1 MKRGRSKSAPKYR
14 LHKRSGQAVVSING
28 KDIYLGKHSTEESQQ
43 RYRAAIADHWAS
55 PTEAPHPPKNTRN
68 LMLSVSIQAAPPAA
82 ISSLDAIVLVV
93 VTNEDSTTRKPL
105 PPSPNSTALDC
116 VSNPAAWVANCWR

>member
-14 LHKRSGQAVVSING
+14 LHKRSGQVVVSING

-55 PTEAPHPPKNTRN
+55 PTEAPK
-68 LMLSVSIQAAPPAA
+68 VSIQKPNGATTITQLAVEFAKYTKRKHGENGSEWYQ
-82 ISSLDAIVLVV
+82 IRLVLKSIRE
-93 VTNEDSTTRKPL
+93 T
-105 PPSPNSTALDC
+105 
-116 VSNPAAWVANCWR
+116 

>member
-55 PTEAPHPPKNTRN
+55 ANRSTQGIDSEAKWGHHDHP
-68 LMLSVSIQAAPPAA
+68 VGG
-82 ISSLDAIVLVV
+82 
-93 VTNEDSTTRKPL
+93 
-105 PPSPNSTALDC
+105 
-116 VSNPAAWVANCWR
+116 